1 MSDPVR
7 DLKRE
12 LLAAA
17 ERQQEDAVQALGRR
31 RRRWLGDSQQGGR
44 RRRIV
49 VLAAASLF
57 LATATATGFGTVRD
71 LFSAERRTPIAATWS
86 PDGRRIAFVTICC
99 RGRVVELN
107 IMNADGGGQRK
118 LSGDGGFETG
128 LWPPVWSPDG
138 RRIAFVRGRGAAKYG
153 NAERDSDIYLAN
165 ADGSGRRRLTQSPQR
180 DGDPV
185 WSPDGRRLAFVR
197 VRYGVGDRL
206 LGFGDI
212 YLVNVDGSGLRRLA
226 RAISPSIR
234 MPGGPPEGFR
244 ANPAWSPDGRRIA
257 FVSNRD
263 GSNDIF
269 VVNADGSELRNLT
282 RGRGNDRDPVWS
294 PDGRVIAFQGRRARP
309 SEVERAVCRGHC
321 DREEIYAVNAD
332 GSRLRRLTHNWKFDS
347 PVAWS
352 PDGRKILF
360 QRLHHPDIW
369 VMNADGSDK
378 RNLTPSVTHPLALH
392 FSPGWSPDGRKILF
406 ISNRGDG
413 NRVEVYVMNADGSGK
428 RKLTGRD

>member
-1 MSDPVR
+1 
-7 DLKRE
+7 
-12 LLAAA
+12 
-17 ERQQEDAVQALGRR
+17 
-31 RRRWLGDSQQGGR
+31 
-44 RRRIV
+44 
-49 VLAAASLF
+49 
-57 LATATATGFGTVRD
+57 
-71 LFSAERRTPIAATWS
+71 
-86 PDGRRIAFVTICC
+86 
-99 RGRVVELN
+99 
-107 IMNADGGGQRK
+107 MNVDGGGQRK
-118 LSGDGGFETG
+118 LGRRGIRDRALAACLVSG
-128 LWPPVWSPDG
+128 WA
-138 RRIAFVRGRGAAKYG
+138 RIAFVRGRGAAKYP

-226 RAISPSIR
+226 RAISPLVR
-234 MPGGPPEGFR
+234 MPGGPPGGFS

-269 VVNADGSELRNLT
+269 VVNADGSGLRNLT
-282 RGRGNDRDPVWS
+282 RSRGNDRDPVWS

-332 GSRLRRLTHNWKFDS
+332 GSGLRRLTRNWKFDS

-360 QRLHHPDIW
+360 QRLHHPDVW
-369 VMNADGSDK
+369 
-378 RNLTPSVTHPLALH
+378 
-392 FSPGWSPDGRKILF
+392 
-406 ISNRGDG
+406 
-413 NRVEVYVMNADGSGK
+413 VMNADGSGK
-428 RKLTGRD
+428 RNLTPSVTQPLAVHRSPAWSPNGRKILFLRGPYGIRTRAAAVRGRCPRPLDEWAPKEGSV

>member
-1 MSDPVR
+1 MIDLDRASVERFLPATPGEADWDDVLSRVR
-7 DLKRE
+7 
-12 LLAAA
+12 AH
-17 ERQQEDAVQALGRR
+17 QGRR
-31 RRRWLGDSQQGGR
+31 RRH
-44 RRRIV
+44 IV
-49 VLAAASLF
+49 VLAAASLL

-86 PDGRRIAFVTICC
+86 PDGRRIAFVTVCC
-99 RGRVVELN
+99 RSPVIEVN
-107 IMNADGGGQRK
+107 VMNADGGGQRK
-118 LSGDGGFETG
+118 LSRYGGFETG

-138 RRIAFVRGRGAAKYG
+138 RRIAFVRGRGAHKYG

-212 YLVNVDGSGLRRLA
+212 YLVNADGSGLRRLV
-226 RAISPSIR
+226 RAISPLVR
-234 MPGGPPEGFR
+234 MPGGPTWGFS

-263 GSNDIF
+263 GSDDIF
-269 VVNADGSELRNLT
+269 VVNADGSGLRNLT
-282 RGRGNDRDPVWS
+282 RSRGNDHDPVWS
-294 PDGRVIAFQGRRARP
+294 PDGRVIAFQGHRARP
-309 SEVERAVCRGHC
+309 SEQERAVCRGHC
-321 DREEIYAVNAD
+321 DREEIYTVNAD
-332 GSRLRRLTHNWKFDS
+332 GSGLRRLTRNWGGDGA
-347 PVAWS
+347 PAWS
-352 PDGRKILF
+352 PDGRKILY
-360 QRLHHPDIW
+360 QHRNDIW
-369 VMNADGSDK
+369 VMNADGTGK
-378 RNLTPSVTHPLALH
+378 RDITRSVTQPFAID
-392 FSPGWSPDGRKILF
+392 GGAAWSPDGRKIVF

-413 NRVEVYVMNADGSGK
+413 KGLEIYVMSADGSGK

>member
-1 MSDPVR
+1 M
-7 DLKRE
+7 
-12 LLAAA
+12 
-17 ERQQEDAVQALGRR
+17 
-31 RRRWLGDSQQGGR
+31 
-44 RRRIV
+44 V
-49 VLAAASLF
+49 VLAAASLL
-57 LATATATGFGTVRD
+57 LATATASGFGTVRD

-99 RGRVVELN
+99 RSIVEVN
-107 IMNADGGGQRK
+107 VMNADGGGQRK

-128 LWPPVWSPDG
+128 LWQPVWSPDG
-138 RRIAFVRGRGAAKYG
+138 RRIAFVRGRGAHKYG

-165 ADGSGRRRLTQSPQR
+165 ADGSGRRRLTLSPQR

-212 YLVNVDGSGLRRLA
+212 YLVNADGSGLRRLV
-226 RAISPSIR
+226 RAISPLVR
-234 MPGGPPEGFR
+234 MPGGPTWGFS

-263 GSNDIF
+263 GSDDIF
-269 VVNADGSELRNLT
+269 VVNADGSGLRNLT
-282 RGRGNDRDPVWS
+282 RSRGNDHDPVWS

-309 SEVERAVCRGHC
+309 SELERAVCRGHC

-332 GSRLRRLTHNWKFDS
+332 GSGLRRLTRNWKTDS
-347 PVAWS
+347 ASAWS
-352 PDGRKILF
+352 PDGRKVLF
-360 QRLHHPDIW
+360 LRAGHPDVW
-369 VMNADGSDK
+369 VMNADGSGQRK
-378 RNLTPSVTHPLALH
+378 LTPSVTYPLAIH
-392 FSPGWSPDGRKILF
+392 GSAAWSPDGRKILF
-406 ISNRGDG
+406 ISNHGDG
-413 NRVEVYVMNADGSGK
+413 KRLEIYVMNADGSEK

>member
-1 MSDPVR
+1 MIDLDRASVDRLLPATPGAADWDDVLSRVR
-7 DLKRE
+7 
-12 LLAAA
+12 AH
-17 ERQQEDAVQALGRR
+17 QGR
-31 RRRWLGDSQQGGR
+31 R

-86 PDGRRIAFVTICC
+86 PDGRRIAFVTYCC
-99 RGRVVELN
+99 RGRVVEVN
-107 IMNADGGGQRK
+107 VMNADGGGQRK
-118 LSGDGGFETG
+118 LSGDWGFETG
-128 LWPPVWSPDG
+128 LWPPAWSPDG
-138 RRIAFVRGRGAAKYG
+138 RRIAFVRGRGAHKYG

-212 YLVNVDGSGLRRLA
+212 YLVNADGSGLRRLV
-226 RAISPSIR
+226 RAISPLVR
-234 MPGGPPEGFR
+234 MPGGPTWGFS

-263 GSNDIF
+263 GSDDIF
-269 VVNADGSELRNLT
+269 VVNADGSGLRNLT
-282 RGRGNDRDPVWS
+282 RSRGNDHNPVWS
-294 PDGRVIAFQGRRARP
+294 PDGREIAFQGRRARP
-309 SEVERAVCRGHC
+309 SELERAVCRGHC

-332 GSRLRRLTHNWKFDS
+332 GSGLRRLTRNWKTDS
-347 PVAWS
+347 PSGWS

-360 QRLHHPDIW
+360 LRAGHPDVW
-369 VMNADGSDK
+369 VMNADGSGQRK
-378 RNLTPSVTHPLALH
+378 LTPSVTYPLAIH
-392 FSPGWSPDGRKILF
+392 QSAAWSPNGRKILF

-413 NRVEVYVMNADGSGK
+413 KRLEVYVMNADGSEK